1 MSNGK
6 EKAYNMTPNVSEEE
20 AKQVRDK
27 FDATY
32 MKGRGKVNTE
42 GLIMDIPKPEMLGS
56 SGIFGILGGGVG
68 QLVKGAG
75 NIISRS
81 PIFSKIVKSFAN
93 TPKQY
98 LNLSKPKPTGN
109 FKELVTGN
117 KVYDTKMVNDAFKQ
131 RFGSPKPSSTSAN
144 AANPTN
150 VIKNHVAKKPE
161 KDALTH
167 PYFNKLRK

>member
-42 GLIMDIPKPEMLGS
+42 GRIMDIPKPEMLGS
-56 SGIFGILGGGVG
+56 SGIFGILGGGVA
-68 QLVKGAG
+68 QLAKGAASVIG
-75 NIISRS
+75 RA
-81 PIFSKIVKSFAN
+81 PIFSKIVSSFTNA
-93 TPKQY
+93 PKQY
-98 LNLSKPKPTGN
+98 LSKPKPTGS
-109 FKELVTGN
+109 FKPLVTGN

-131 RFGSPKPSSTSAN
+131 RFGPPTPPSKKPKPFIDKAFDAFGNTA
-144 AANPTN
+144 
-150 VIKNHVAKKPE
+150 IQYKNRLPWK
-161 KDALTH
+161 
-167 PYFNKLRK
+167 

>member
-20 AKQVRDK
+20 AQQVRAK

-42 GLIMDIPKPEMLGS
+42 DLIMDIPKPEVLGS

-68 QLVKGAG
+68 QLVKGAA
-75 NIISRS
+75 NVISRA
-81 PIFSKIVKSFAN
+81 PIFNKIVKSFTNA
-93 TPKQY
+93 PKQY
-98 LNLSKPKPTGN
+98 ISKPKPTSN
-109 FKELVTGN
+109 FRELVTGN

-131 RFGSPKPSSTSAN
+131 RFGPPKPPPNKPKPAVDRMFD
-144 AANPTN
+144 AFGEAPIQY
-150 VIKNHVAKKPE
+150 IK
-161 KDALTH
+161 
-167 PYFNKLRK
+167 KLPWK